1 MSKALA
7 VGISIAARITDSTT
21 SFPSQSMSIA
31 KNTQLIHYKGNF
43 DRM

>member
-7 VGISIAARITDSTT
+7 VGNPSLPRITDSTT

-31 KNTQLIHYKGNF
+31 KNAQLIHYKGNF